1 MISPL
6 IIVEF
11 RGRLPF
17 FQVADNQVVSQAFIN
32 QDTLVHRVPSFLL
45 VMSTNSFLVQR
56 GTS

>member
-1 MISPL
+1 MSPL
-6 IIVEF
+6 SMDES

-17 FQVADNQVVSQAFIN
+17 FQGADNQVVSQAFIN

-45 VMSTNSFLVQR
+45 VMSTNSLLVQR